1 MKTYFQLPAWLAAM
15 LLGAC
20 SAGMEAHR
28 PVPVNLSQFKP
39 GESRLDVVSV
49 VGAPEGQITQ
59 PAGPCD
65 VYGLYTTGV
74 GGFGKGVITAGEVLT
89 DVATL
94 GVAEIIWT
102 PVQAG
107 TQPKKHTV
115 LFCYDHNE
123 KLIGMTNKKREG

>member
-1 MKTYFQLPAWLAAM
+1 
-15 LLGAC
+15 
-20 SAGMEAHR
+20 MEAHR
-28 PVPVNLSQFKP
+28 PVPVNLAQFKP
-39 GESRLDVVSV
+39 GERRVDVVSV

-65 VYGLYTTGV
+65 IYGLYTTGA
-74 GGFGKGVITAGEVLT
+74 GAFGKGVVTAGEVLT

-94 GVAEIIWT
+94 GLAEVIWT

-115 LFCYDHNE
+115 LFCYDKKE
-123 KLIGMTNKKREG
+123 QLIGMTNKKREG